1 MKYLSIV
8 IVFIGL
14 LLMAVPALVPVWFQA
29 GVLLLGVFFA
39 GFSMGGVWEAK
50 RSAKQ
55 VEALRHQVEGVS
67 SFDQPKV

>member
-8 IVFIGL
+8 LVLIGL
-14 LLMAVPALVPVWFQA
+14 LLMAVPELAPVWFQA
-29 GVLLLGVFFA
+29 GLLLFAVFSA

-55 VEALRHQVEGVS
+55 FEAFRNQVESIS
-67 SFDQPKV
+67 SVDQSKF